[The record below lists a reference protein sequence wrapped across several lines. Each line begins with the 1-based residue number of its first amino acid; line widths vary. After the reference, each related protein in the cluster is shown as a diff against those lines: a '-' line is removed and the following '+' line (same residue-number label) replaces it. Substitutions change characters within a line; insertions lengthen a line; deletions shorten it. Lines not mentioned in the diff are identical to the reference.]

1 MVDERR
7 ARWRRA
13 GAVVL
18 VAVVGLLGAP
28 LHAPSAAEPMQAE
41 DGGDDGGDGGGD
53 DGGTGITVLPTTT
66 TTAAPTTTETL
77 PPTTE
82 TAPPPTAPP
91 TTAPPV
97 TAAPVPTTVRPVP
110 TTVAPVPTTSTTEAE
125 TFTTTANLLVA
136 GDGTEGSESTT
147 TTEVGE
153 SQVVGTGGIDDNT
166 LVALII
172 AGLVVVAVAVAVL
185 TWRYWLATRP
195 VPRAPDGPEAADGEA
210 PDDPTTEVPTGSLTP
225 GSGPGSA

>member
-1 MVDERR
+1 
-7 ARWRRA
+7 
-13 GAVVL
+13 VL
-18 VAVVGLLGAP
+18 IAVVGLLGAP
-28 LHAPSAAEPMQAE
+28 MHAPSAAAPTQT
-41 DGGDDGGDGGGD
+41 DDGGDGGGGD
-53 DGGTGITVLPTTT
+53 DGGDDGGSGITVLPTTT

-82 TAPPPTAPP
+82 TAPPPTAAP
-91 TTAPPV
+91 TTAAPV

-110 TTVAPVPTTSTTEAE
+110 TTTAPIPTTTTTEAE

-136 GDGTEGSESTT
+136 GDGTEGSETTT

-153 SQVVGTGGIDDNT
+153 TQVVGTDGIDDGT

-172 AGLVVVAVAVAVL
+172 GGLVVVAVAVAVL

-195 VPRAPDGPEAADGEA
+195 VPRGPDGSEPAGEDV
-210 PDDPTTEVPTGSLTP
+210 PDDATAEVATSSLTAGP
-225 GSGPGSA
+225 GPGSA

>member
-1 MVDERR
+1 V
-7 ARWRRA
+7 
-13 GAVVL
+13 

-28 LHAPSAAEPMQAE
+28 LHGPSIAAPTQT
-41 DGGDDGGDGGGD
+41 DDGGDGGGD
-53 DGGTGITVLPTTT
+53 DGGSPGITVLPTTT

-82 TAPPPTAPP
+82 TAPRPTAAP
-91 TTAPPV
+91 TTAPPA

-110 TTVAPVPTTSTTEAE
+110 TTAAPVLTTTTTEAE
-125 TFTTTANLLVA
+125 TFTTAADLLVA

-195 VPRAPDGPEAADGEA
+195 VPRAPEGAEVAGGDA
-210 PDDPTTEVPTGSLTP
+210 PDDPTTEVATGSLTP
-225 GSGPGSA
+225 RSGPGSA

>member
-1 MVDERR
+1 M
-7 ARWRRA
+7 
-13 GAVVL
+13 
-18 VAVVGLLGAP
+18 VAVVGLLAAP
-28 LHAPSAAEPMQAE
+28 VHAPSPAAEPVQTE
-41 DGGDDGGDGGGD
+41 HGGDDGGDGDGGDD
-53 DGGTGITVLPTTT
+53 DGGTGITVLPTT

-82 TAPPPTAPP
+82 TAPLPTAAP
-91 TTAPPV
+91 TTAPPA

-110 TTVAPVPTTSTTEAE
+110 TTAAPVPTTTTTESE

-147 TTEVGE
+147 TTEVSE
-153 SQVVGTGGIDDNT
+153 TQVVGNDGIDDGT

-172 AGLVVVAVAVAVL
+172 GGLVVVAVAVAVL

-195 VPRAPDGPEAADGEA
+195 VPARPEGSDAAAAGPDAADA
-210 PDDPTTEVPTGSLTP
+210 VLTP
-225 GSGPGSA
+225 GSGPGAA